1 MVTEPGPESCLKNRV
16 DIKKLNCML
25 VDKKVSVEKQ
35 QQQQQQQQKQ
45 TKNKTA
51 VAVANLVT
59 CVWHSQRNQT
69 TDLTSSHC

>member
-1 MVTEPGPESCLKNRV
+1 
-16 DIKKLNCML
+16 ML